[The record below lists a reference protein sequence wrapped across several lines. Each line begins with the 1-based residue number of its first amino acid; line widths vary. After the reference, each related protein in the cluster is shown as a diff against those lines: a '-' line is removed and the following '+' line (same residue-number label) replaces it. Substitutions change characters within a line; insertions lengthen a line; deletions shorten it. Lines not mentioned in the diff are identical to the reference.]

1 MRFWTAPP
9 IALLACAL
17 NLAALA
23 GQDDQRLAD
32 LFERLQTT
40 DNPAEARTVESLI
53 WEIWEIW
60 DVYDGDGQEV
70 ERLMR
75 DGALAMRL
83 RNHHRAEAVLT
94 EVTEL
99 APDFAEGWNRRA
111 TARYL
116 AGDYTGSVADIQR
129 TLQLE
134 PRHFG
139 ALSGLGLIY
148 SELEEPGNALAAFEA
163 ALEINPHMPGAR
175 ANAKFLREFLREMLD
190 GDPI

>member
-1 MRFWTAPP
+1 MRFWNLLP

-17 NLAALA
+17 NLPALA
-23 GQDDQRLAD
+23 GQTDQRLAD
-32 LFERLQTT
+32 LFDRLQTT
-40 DNPAEARTVESLI
+40 HNPAEARTVESRI
-53 WEIWEIW
+53 WTIW
-60 DVYDGDGQEV
+60 VAYDGDGRDV

-75 DGALAMRL
+75 AGALAMRL
-83 RNHHRAEAVLT
+83 QNHGRAELVLT

-116 AGDYTGSVADIQR
+116 AGDYSGSVADIQR

-148 SELEEPGNALAAFEA
+148 TELEEPDNALAAFEA
-163 ALEINPHMPGAR
+163 ALKINPHLPGAR
-175 ANAKFLREFLREMLD
+175 ANIEFLRGLLD

>member
-1 MRFWTAPP
+1 MRFW
-9 IALLACAL
+9 IALPTVLLASVL
-17 NLAALA
+17 SLTALA
-23 GQDDQRLAD
+23 GQDDQRLTD
-32 LFERLQTT
+32 LFDRLQTT
-40 DNPAEARTVESLI
+40 ENPAEARTVESLI
-53 WEIWEIW
+53 WSIW
-60 DVYDGDGQEV
+60 VAYDGDGREV

-83 RNHHRAEAVLT
+83 RKHDRAEAVLT
-94 EVTEL
+94 EVTER
-99 APDFAEGWNRRA
+99 APGFAEGWNRRA

-116 AGDYTGSVADIQR
+116 AGDYSGSVADIRR

-148 SELEEPGNALAAFEA
+148 TELEEPGNALAAFEA
-163 ALEINPHMPGAR
+163 ALKINPHLPGAR
-175 ANAKFLREFLREMLD
+175 ANIEFLRGLLD

>member
-1 MRFWTAPP
+1 MRFWISLP
-9 IALLACAL
+9 IAFLASAL
-17 NLAALA
+17 TVSAWA
-23 GQDDQRLAD
+23 GQNDKRLAD
-32 LFERLQTT
+32 LFDRLVKT

-53 WEIWEIW
+53 WTIWIA
-60 DVYDGDGQEV
+60 YDGDISDV
-70 ERLMR
+70 DRLMR

-83 RNHHRAEAVLT
+83 QNHDRAEAVLT

-111 TARYL
+111 TARYM
-116 AGDYTGSVADIQR
+116 AGDFSGSVADIQR

-163 ALEINPHMPGAR
+163 ALEINPHLPGAR
-175 ANAKFLREFLREMLD
+175 ANIEFLRGLLD